1 MSTSDYSNMIKS
13 PAVVD
18 SLMLGGTLVVRD
30 SLFKGKQHW
39 KKAGVLAASQFVYDM
54 YLRQKAEPALQA
66 LTGENYFSSL
76 LANSLGL
83 GVITLATKKVGL
95 ISKESDP
102 VEEGGIAITIKAN
115 KGVAGEFLDGSI
127 EALELLIEQRILKSA
142 TGMVMP
148 SMVPANQPVAATN

>member
-1 MSTSDYSNMIKS
+1 MIKS

-95 ISKESDP
+95 ISKQSDP
-102 VEEGGIAITIKAN
+102 VEEGGIVLSMKSK
-115 KGVAGEFLDGSI
+115 KGVAG
-127 EALELLIEQRILKSA
+127 
-142 TGMVMP
+142 
-148 SMVPANQPVAATN
+148 